1 MGKSMIDNENACKEY
16 DFDGFNIDE
25 VHPQFIEITYNDGP
39 EQNVM
44 KVDLDKNNVNSYLNV
59 KRHRE
64 KFGKMLEN
72 LNKEHDIPE
81 KKKSPYLIIENGTQ
95 TGGDLMKDNLGYN
108 YSRWRGSKIISFR
121 CINRNQKK
129 KKGFVDCKC
138 YLSVINYKKDN
149 MEIEQMKVHNHDPHT
164 EQNIKRDMKR
174 DLKRK
179 EIDNPDMA
187 ISDIIKN
194 VIKSN
199 EEYQNFIQ
207 TGSGSSPK
215 MKEKSMYSFL
225 QRHRNSRK
233 RKSK

>member
-81 KKKSPYLIIENGTQ
+81 KKKSPYLIIENGTK
-95 TGGDLMKDNLGYN
+95 TGRDLMKDNLGYN

-149 MEIEQMKVHNHDPHT
+149 MEIEKMDVHNHDPHT

-207 TGSGSSPK
+207 TESGSSPK
-215 MKEKSMYSFL
+215 MKSMYSFL

>member
-1 MGKSMIDNENACKEY
+1 MAQIMIDNENACKEY
-16 DFDGFNIDE
+16 DFNGFNIDE
-25 VHPQFIEITYNDGP
+25 VHPQLIEITYNDGP

-72 LNKEHDIPE
+72 FKKEHDIPF
-81 KKKSPYLIIENGTQ
+81 PYVIIENGTK
-95 TGGDLMKDNLGYN
+95 TGRDLMKDRLGYN
-108 YSRWRGSKIISFR
+108 YSKWRGRKTISFR

-199 EEYQNFIQ
+199 EEY
-207 TGSGSSPK
+207 
-215 MKEKSMYSFL
+215 
-225 QRHRNSRK
+225 
-233 RKSK
+233 

>member
-1 MGKSMIDNENACKEY
+1 MIDNENACKEY

-81 KKKSPYLIIENGTQ
+81 KKKSPYLIIENGTK
-95 TGGDLMKDNLGYN
+95 TGRDLMKDNLGYN

-149 MEIEQMKVHNHDPHT
+149 MEIEKMKFHNHDPHT

>member
-1 MGKSMIDNENACKEY
+1 MIDNENACKEY

-81 KKKSPYLIIENGTQ
+81 KKKSPYLIIENGTK
-95 TGGDLMKDNLGYN
+95 TGRDLMKDNLGYN